1 MRKRHVVLL
10 LALAAVA
17 MVATLAGQGAAGQT
31 AGPITIGAS
40 LPLTGD
46 FAEPGQAA
54 QRGYAIWRQMVNA
67 RKGKLLGRSVKM
79 KISDDRSEQD
89 TVVSDYNRLIVQD
102 KVNLLLG
109 TFSSLLNLPA
119 SAVAERYK
127 MVYVCPACGSPKLF
141 ERHYHYYFF
150 AQPATAPHQAD
161 LFSSWLK
168 KLPRKTRPKSIAL
181 PTQDDPFTKP
191 VIDGIKDRLQGS
203 GIKVAYSTVYPS
215 DTTNFDPIA
224 NAIKASGAKAVA
236 TGTVFEDGV
245 GLVRAFKRIGYNPK
259 VLFQTTAP
267 SLGKEYAKAIGVK
280 NTGGIF
286 YAVSWSPAAKY
297 PLNKAFVK
305 AYLKRYGGKVA
316 DIPEDAADAFAAA
329 QVLEAGVRATKG
341 LNQDKIT
348 NYLHSHTVMT
358 ILGPLHWDKDGAPQS
373 KFLLAQW
380 QKGKSQIVL
389 PRKVRTTKT
398 IVFPKPRWH

>member
-1 MRKRHVVLL
+1 MRKRYVVPTLI
-10 LALAAVA
+10 ALAAASVA
-17 MVATLAGQGAAGQT
+17 VITGQGTATPT

-54 QRGYAIWRQMVNA
+54 QRGYAVWQQIVS
-67 RKGKLLGRSVKM
+67 KKKLLGRTVSI
-79 KISDDRSEQD
+79 KIRDDRSEQD
-89 TVVSDYNRLIVQD
+89 TIVSDYNRFIVQD

-127 MVYVCPACGSPKLF
+127 MVYVCPACGSPRLF
-141 ERHYHYYFF
+141 ARHYHYYFF

-161 LFSSWLK
+161 LFSAWIKGLPK
-168 KLPRKTRPKSIAL
+168 KKRPKSIAL

-191 VIDGIKDRLQGS
+191 VIDGIQDKLKGS
-203 GIKVAYSTVYPS
+203 GISVAYSTVYPS
-215 DTTNFDPIA
+215 DTTNFDTIA
-224 NAIKASGAKAVA
+224 NAIKGSGAQAVA

-267 SLGKEYAKAIGVK
+267 SLGKQYSKAIGVK
-280 NTGGIF
+280 NTQGIF

-297 PLNKAFVK
+297 PKNQAFVR
-305 AYLKRYGGKVA
+305 AYLKRYGGAVA

-341 LNQDKIT
+341 LDQNKIAD
-348 NYLHSHTVMT
+348 YLHGHKVMT
-358 ILGPLHWDKDGAPQS
+358 ILGPLRWDADGAPQS
-373 KFLLAQW
+373 SFLLAQW
-380 QKGKSQIVL
+380 QGGKSQIVL
-389 PRKVRTTKT
+389 PKKVRTSKK
-398 IVFPKPRWH
+398 IIFPKPRWR